1 MAQTRGIKIGDV
13 CTTCHTTVTEAN
25 YQSIIA
31 GMKAQY
37 EEVCAK
43 GQSAVSARNELLAL
57 DKKSAEKFLE
67 FKATEIAR
75 IEAELAELGTG
86 DASEMTAIDEKL
98 KYGNLSPEEFA
109 ELEALTA
116 QADAY
121 LKEVEVL
128 CESNDIPKKLEEIE
142 KSLAENTAK
151 KKHILDLIH
160 AAGEYAAK
168 RAELTLQSLEM
179 NRASIKLFDVVKSTG
194 EVKNV
199 FRFTYD
205 GKDYRWLSTSE
216 KIKAGLE
223 VSSLLERLTGLVYPK
238 YIDNAECITTKF
250 DPINGQVILA
260 YARNTP
266 LSAVYPLRTKAQ
278 VKEAA

>member
-1 MAQTRGIKIGDV
+1 MSQLGSWFS
-13 CTTCHTTVTEAN
+13 TVSLRN
-25 YQSIIA
+25 A
-31 GMKAQY
+31 GA
-37 EEVCAK
+37 
-43 GQSAVSARNELLAL
+43 
-57 DKKSAEKFLE
+57 
-67 FKATEIAR
+67 
-75 IEAELAELGTG
+75 
-86 DASEMTAIDEKL
+86 
-98 KYGNLSPEEFA
+98 
-109 ELEALTA
+109 
-116 QADAY
+116 
-121 LKEVEVL
+121 
-128 CESNDIPKKLEEIE
+128 
-142 KSLAENTAK
+142 
-151 KKHILDLIH
+151 
-160 AAGEYAAK
+160 YAAK
-168 RAELTLQSLEM
+168 RAELTLQSIEM